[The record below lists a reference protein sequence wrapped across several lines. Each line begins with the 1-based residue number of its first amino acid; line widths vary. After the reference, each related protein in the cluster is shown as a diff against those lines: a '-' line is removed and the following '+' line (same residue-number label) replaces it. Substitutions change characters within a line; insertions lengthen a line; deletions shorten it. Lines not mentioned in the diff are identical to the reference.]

1 MDQLYNHLRY
11 AAQVEMAAIPIYLY
25 ASYSIKTQNV
35 SKWAPG
41 PGAFRILKSVVIEEM
56 LHLSLVRN
64 MIIAIGRDIKLCDKN
79 FIPAYPYTIPM
90 RKPKL
95 DLVLGKLTEKLTRDV
110 FMEFEKPSPPPKP
123 KSEVGQT
130 KESKPEE
137 YATIGQFY
145 QAIHDG
151 FKLLC
156 GVDKGHPTGDPK
168 KITELFKNNKVDL
181 QYVETYW
188 NEGGG
193 GKPILVKN
201 LRDALDAINAIVEQ
215 GEGMSSDRGQVPT
228 DPSDPKPGYFEYP
241 HYVKLERIAKG
252 WEPIGE
258 TYNVP
263 DNPRVNDYPAGPIQD
278 LGLLCNAAYVY
289 VLRLLDELYCTSWK
303 DVKPGN
309 EDDERYGLERTF
321 IAAMQG
327 LLFGVANQLV
337 QEPMDIDDPKH
348 PYFGRHAAPTFEWY
362 NDFPQGQPM
371 TDHLLELCN
380 KVVPDFPALGGDN
393 SVLWLIKK
401 MPTLKPHPTQKTQ

>member
-11 AAQVEMAAIPIYLY
+11 AAQVEMAAIPMYLY

-35 SKWAPG
+35 SQWAPG
-41 PGAFRILKSVVIEEM
+41 PGAFRILKSIVIEEM
-56 LHLSLVRN
+56 LHVALVRN
-64 MIIAIGRDIKLCDKN
+64 VIIAIGRDIKFCDKN
-79 FIPAYPYTIPM
+79 FIPTYPYTIPM
-90 RKPKL
+90 RQPKL
-95 DLVLGKLTEKLTRDV
+95 DLVLGKLTKELARDV
-110 FMEFEKPSPPPKP
+110 FMEFEKPSPPPKQ
-123 KSEVGQT
+123 KSEVGQI
-130 KESKPEE
+130 KESKSKE

-145 QAIHDG
+145 KAIHDG

-156 GVDKGHPTGDPK
+156 GVDQTHPEGDPA

-193 GKPILVKN
+193 GKPILVQG

-215 GEGMSSDRGQVPT
+215 GEGMSSDRQKVPIY
-228 DPSDPKPGYFEYP
+228 DPGTGKETAYFEYP

-258 TYNVP
+258 TYKVLN
-263 DNPRVNDYPAGPIQD
+263 NPKVNDYPAGPIQN
-278 LGLLCNAAYVY
+278 LGLLCNAVYTY

-309 EDDERYGLERTF
+309 EKDKRYGLERTF

-337 QEPMDIDDPKH
+337 QTI
-348 PYFGRHAAPTFEWY
+348 FGLPPLLNFNAAPTFEWY
-362 NDFPQGQPM
+362 NGFPPGQPM

-401 MPTLKPHPTQKTQ
+401 MPPLKPHPTPTAQ